1 MYQLT
6 TGTSIIRL
14 SDGAFIPN
22 DPGNRDYRE
31 YLDWLEAGNTPEPAP
46 APPPPPPSYTA
57 FWEGL
62 LATDVYQ
69 AIREQAAISLAMNT
83 AATEFIA
90 LLGDAKAGRVYE
102 AAIQSSIDSIL
113 DNGTF
118 TEDDLDQFQS
128 LLELGNLDSIYTVG
142 SLS

>member
-1 MYQLT
+1 MIYQLST
-6 TGTSIIRL
+6 NGWPRRL
-14 SDGAFIPN
+14 SDGAFINPDTN
-22 DPGNRDYRE
+22 SDY
-31 YLDWLEAGNTPEPAP
+31 LNWLAAGNTPEPAP
-46 APPPPPPSYTA
+46 EPPPPPPNYVA

-69 AIREQAAISLAMNT
+69 AIRGQAAISLAMNT

-142 SLS
+142 GLS

>member
-6 TGTSIIRL
+6 TSTSIIRL
-14 SDGAFIPN
+14 SDGAFIPA
-22 DPGNRDYRE
+22 DPANTDFATYTA
-31 YLDWLEAGNTPEPAP
+31 WLEAGNTPESAP
-46 APPPPPPSYTA
+46 APPPPPPSYVA

-69 AIREQAAISLAMNT
+69 AIREQASISLAMNT
-83 AATEFIA
+83 AATEFVA

-102 AAIQSSIDSIL
+102 AAIQRSIDSIL

-142 SLS
+142 SSS